1 MKLCS
6 RGKEVARCSASLRR
20 GRNRRMI
27 LERGPVMRR
36 VFLAAAALLVVGTLS
51 ACGGSGGGKHNN
63 PPTVT
68 VSPATANVQEAATQ
82 QFTATVTNGTPA
94 VNWQVN
100 GVAGGNSSV
109 GTIDSTGLY
118 TAPVIVPN
126 PASMT
131 ITAVLQADA
140 SVTGNAIAII
150 TAVQFNNSSLR
161 GNYIFSLSGIDV
173 NGFPFNAVGAVTA
186 DGFGNIRS
194 EERRVGKE
202 CRSRRS
208 PDHY

>member
-6 RGKEVARCSASLRR
+6 GRKEVARASLRR
-20 GRNRRMI
+20 GPNRRMI

-82 QFTATVTNGTPA
+82 QFTATVTNGTTTA

-100 GVAGGNSSV
+100 GIAGGNSSV

-126 PASMT
+126 PASIT

-140 SVTGNAIAII
+140 SVTGNAIATI

-161 GNYIFSLSGIDV
+161 GNYIFSLSRIDV

-186 DGFGNIRS
+186 DGFG
-194 EERRVGKE
+194 
-202 CRSRRS
+202 
-208 PDHY
+208 